1 MTMKL
6 LKYKQICIIILLILV
21 SSVHLCL
28 GGDMKKKNIYEEL
41 VRLEQEKDW
50 MMLYNLNRLL
60 IIRFLGPKEN
70 KEMDIIN
77 LLSIADQWPRKNL
90 QDDYAFSP
98 DGSSIAF
105 VICDDGGPENNY
117 SHTRALYTLSIKDSQ
132 ITNIIPY
139 KKFTFIGYVCYAP
152 DGRRIY
158 FIGEMKNS
166 ERSLCSIDL
175 QTKEITELVKDVTFV
190 TTQACSP
197 DGKEIVYTT
206 HNDTTNIYYIAIYNF
221 ETKTSRKIAEGMH
234 PAWSPEG
241 EKIVFVGKFPESN
254 FYTIHPDGTGKELL
268 ISNTLLDKFK
278 ISGIFGESVGSIDVV
293 FGGMLWS
300 PDGKYLYYTRAA
312 VLHILDTAEHHVS
325 FVMDVKTKKS
335 IRLPKPCGRIKSWI
349 GRK

>member
-1 MTMKL
+1 MRL
-6 LKYKQICIIILLILV
+6 LKYKQVCIIIIFIMVV

-28 GGDMKKKNIYEEL
+28 GGDMKKESLYETL
-41 VRLEQEKDW
+41 VSLEHEKDW
-50 MMLYNLNRLL
+50 VMLNGYN
-60 IIRFLGPKEN
+60 RFLRICFIGPKEN
-70 KEMDIIN
+70 KEIDIIN
-77 LLSIADQWPRKNL
+77 FLSIADQWPRKNL
-90 QDDYAFSP
+90 QDHYTLSP
-98 DGSSIAF
+98 EGSSIAF
-105 VICDDGGPENNY
+105 VIGDRGGPENNY
-117 SHTRALYTLSIKDSQ
+117 SYTGALYTLSIKDSQ

-139 KKFTFIGYVCYAP
+139 KRFSFIGYVCYAP
-152 DGRRIY
+152 NGRRIY

-166 ERSLCSIDL
+166 ERSLYSINL
-175 QTKEITELVKDVTFV
+175 QTKEIIELVKGATSI

-197 DGKEIVYTT
+197 DGKEITYTT
-206 HNDTTNIYYIAIYNF
+206 YDDTTTISDIAIYNF
-221 ETKTSRKIAEGMH
+221 ETKISRKIAEGGH
-234 PAWSPEG
+234 PAWSPDG
-241 EKIVFVGKFPESN
+241 EKIVFVGKLEDWN
-254 FYTIHPDGTGKELL
+254 LYTIHPDGTGKELL